1 MPALLDALT
10 SEFRNALIIG
20 VMPITDPEH
29 WPAVTEFLGK
39 VESSNARCDV
49 IAESDTQLFQHS
61 LRTDTPYQPT
71 GVPRLPFKQL
81 QGRRDLVQREIQK
94 SDRRKQR
101 GRFAISTLPLP
112 LYVVRLDNSVWYLP
126 VTGEVDRL
134 ESYRQLA
141 TGDPWFQLVT
151 SYIERL
157 ADAARDGRYIAE
169 PTGELL
175 ELFDQKHIPRGIY
188 PRDCFYDT
196 DHYQYVVWDFV
207 FSRRGEMLIHKRS
220 DNAKDNQSMW
230 DKSVGGHI
238 DFNRERSSAE
248 AAVRELI
255 EELYTKE
262 QEQQTGHAFSLLSDD
277 PTHVYFLGDWRPD
290 HCGPEYLN
298 HVALLERDKKQG
310 HEPWVQFRIPGT
322 LEHNTPRLLPNGTQ
336 RRLRVLADVFIV
348 IANTV
353 LTAEAAREGLQN
365 SEYLLLEPATIK
377 TWIENGRNDRGEE
390 FKATPDLEFIMTGA
404 LRDTIEEASQMIK
417 YAKIRR

>member
-1 MPALLDALT
+1 MPALLDALK
-10 SEFRNALIIG
+10 SEFRNALVIG
-20 VMPITDPEH
+20 TIPLTDPEH

-39 VESSNARCDV
+39 MESANVRCDV

-61 LRTDTPYQPT
+61 LRTDTPYCAK
-71 GVPRLPFKQL
+71 GVPRMPFKQL
-81 QGRRDLVQREIQK
+81 QGRRYLVRRELHK
-94 SDRRKQR
+94 TDHRKQR
-101 GRFAISTLPLP
+101 ARFAISTLPLP
-112 LYVVRLDNSVWYLP
+112 LYVVRLDDSVWYLP

-151 SYIERL
+151 SYVERL
-157 ADAARDGRYIAE
+157 ADVKQDGRYLAE
-169 PTGELL
+169 PAGELL

-262 QEQQTGHAFSLLSDD
+262 QRQQTGHAFTLLSGDRKNV
-277 PTHVYFLGDWRPD
+277 HFLGDWRPGD
-290 HCGPEYLN
+290 RGPEYLN
-298 HVALLERDKKQG
+298 HLALLERDKKRG
-310 HEPWVQFRIPGT
+310 HEPWVQYRIPGT
-322 LEHNTPRLLPNGTQ
+322 IELNSPRLLPDGTQ

-348 IANTV
+348 IANTI
-353 LTAEAAREGLQN
+353 LTAEAARRELQN
-365 SEYLLLEPATIK
+365 SEYLLLEPAIIK
-377 TWIENGRNDRGEE
+377 TWIENGRDDRGDE
-390 FKATPDLEFIMTGA
+390 FMATPDLEFIMTGA
-404 LRDTIEEASQMIK
+404 LRDTIEEASQLIK
-417 YAKIRR
+417 YAEIRR